1 MIVLSREFRQLRR
14 RLEQFYR
21 ESGAEDPREQ
31 AFLEALYA
39 FWEPDRTHSELH

>member
-1 MIVLSREFRQLRR
+1 MSREFRRLRR

-21 ESGAEDPREQ
+21 DSGADDAREQ

-39 FWEPDRTHSELH
+39 FWEPERSRSELH